1 MDEPGTPANQHDVEF
16 PQFSTHETGFC
27 SASTE
32 NLSECASRANCV
44 VEAGECLPNVVNNGM
59 SNPPPRRQP
68 SPDMLVPFVVQSGP
82 RVFMLASEN
91 SAWVLAELEF
101 DTERIAFFETRRSVY
116 EWPREAFGAL
126 LSRVALRE
134 VDDATV
140 DEVALDFGYWLGGQ
154 FVAD

>member
-27 SASTE
+27 TASTE
-32 NLSECASRANCV
+32 DLSECASRANCA
-44 VEAGECLPNVVNNGM
+44 VEASGCPPNVENAGM
-59 SNPPPRRQP
+59 SDLPPRKRP
-68 SPDMLVPFVVQSGP
+68 SPEVLVPFVVQSGQ
-82 RVFMLASEN
+82 RVFMLASESN
-91 SAWVLAELEF
+91 AWVLAELQF
-101 DTERIAFFETRRSVY
+101 DDERVAFFETRRSVY

-140 DEVALDFGYWLGGQ
+140 NEVALDFGRWLGGQ